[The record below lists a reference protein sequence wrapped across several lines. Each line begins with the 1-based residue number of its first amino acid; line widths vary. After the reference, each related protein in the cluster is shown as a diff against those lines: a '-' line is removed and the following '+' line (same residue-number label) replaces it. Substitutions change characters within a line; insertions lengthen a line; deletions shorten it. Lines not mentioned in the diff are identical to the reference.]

1 MWRQRHTVTAGHM
14 SQLKPGPRP
23 RPLSVMTTDNP
34 YSIFESGSDRAL
46 GGNSPIAQTREDRRS
61 LQGRHS
67 LDDPA
72 PLRASVWRAACCR
85 AAAALA
91 CDLALPQTGP
101 EKGRLPAK

>member
-1 MWRQRHTVTAGHM
+1 
-14 SQLKPGPRP
+14 
-23 RPLSVMTTDNP
+23 MTTNNP

-46 GGNSPIAQTREDRRS
+46 GGNPPIARTREDRRS

-72 PLRASVWRAACCR
+72 TLHASVWRAACCR

-91 CDLALPQTGP
+91 RDRDLAADRTQ
-101 EKGRLPAK
+101 KGRLQAK